1 MSFDS
6 ARTVRVARRFPQSA
20 ERVFDAWLNPRMASR
35 FLFATE
41 TGTMV
46 RAELDPRVGGRFT
59 FVDRRDG
66 EDVEHVGEYLE
77 IDRPRRL
84 VFTFGVPKFSAEMTR
99 VTLEFLPAGSGC
111 ELTLTHEGVLP
122 DYQERTA
129 GGWTK
134 ILGGAEQT
142 IRDDEAAAGKR
153 IGPRTLRFERVFP
166 GPVERVWEYLADSE
180 KRGLWL
186 ASGELPAEVGAE
198 FTWYFAHDTLSP
210 FLAPRPAK
218 FKDLP
223 EKVESK
229 HRLLRYEPPRCLGIS
244 WGEGEAASMVLF
256 ELTAEGERTRLSI
269 THEKL
274 ADRNEMV
281 DVSGGWH
288 SHLDVLEYRL
298 NERTPPPFWLLFG
311 DIEGRYQRE
320 YPAEPGMTNDE

>member
-1 MSFDS
+1 MAFDPD
-6 ARTVRVARRFPQSA
+6 RTVRVTRRFQQSA
-20 ERVFDAWLNPRMASR
+20 ERVFDAWLNPRLASR

-41 TGTMV
+41 AGTMV
-46 RAELDPRVGGRFT
+46 RAEIDPRVGGRFT

-66 EDVEHVGEYLE
+66 QDIEHVGEYLE
-77 IDRPRRL
+77 IERPRKL

-99 VTLEFLPAGSGC
+99 VTIEISPQGTGC

-122 DYQERTA
+122 DYQERTS

-134 ILGGAEQT
+134 ILEGTARTIEAE
-142 IRDDEAAAGKR
+142 EAAAGKQ

-166 GPVERVWEYLADSE
+166 GPIERVWEYLADSE

-186 ASGELPAEVGAE
+186 ASGELPNQTGAE
-198 FTWYFAHDTLSP
+198 FTWYFAHGTLSP
-210 FLAPRPAK
+210 FQAPRPAK
-218 FKDLP
+218 FADLP

-229 HRLLRYEPPRCLGIS
+229 HKLLLLEPPRRLSIS
-244 WGEGEAASMVLF
+244 WGEGAAASVVLF
-256 ELTAEGERTRLSI
+256 ELTPEGENVRLSI

-288 SHLDVLEYRL
+288 SHLDVLEFRL
-298 NERTPPPFWLLFG
+298 NGRTPPPFWLLFG
-311 DIEGRYQRE
+311 DVERRYEGAY
-320 YPAEPGMTNDE
+320 AEE

>member
-1 MSFDS
+1 MNFDP
-6 ARTVRVARRFPQSA
+6 ARTVRVGRRFSQSA
-20 ERVFDAWLNPRMASR
+20 ERVFDAWLNPRLASR

-46 RAELDPRVGGRFT
+46 RAEIDPRVGGRFT

-66 EDVEHVGEYLE
+66 QDTEHVGEYLE
-77 IDRPRRL
+77 IERPRRL
-84 VFTFGVPKFSAEMTR
+84 VFSFGVPAFSAEMTR
-99 VTLEFLPAGSGC
+99 VTLEITPAGTGC

-122 DYQERTA
+122 DYKERTT

-134 ILGGAEQT
+134 ILGGVEQT
-142 IRDDEAAAGKR
+142 IDAEEAAAGKQ
-153 IGPRTLRFERVFP
+153 IGPRTLRFEREFP
-166 GPVERVWEYLADSE
+166 GPIEGVWEYLADSE

-186 ASGELPAEVGAE
+186 ASGELPTTVGAE

-210 FLAPRPAK
+210 FEAPRPAK
-218 FKDLP
+218 FADLP

-229 HRLLRYEPPRCLGIS
+229 HRLLRFEPPQRLGIS
-244 WGEGEAASMVLF
+244 WGEGATASVVLF
-256 ELTAEGERTRLSI
+256 ELTAVGDRVRLAI

-298 NERTPPPFWLLFG
+298 NGRTPPPFWLLFG
-311 DIEGRYQRE
+311 DVESRYERA
-320 YPAEPGMTNDE
+320 YP

>member
-1 MSFDS
+1 MSFDP
-6 ARTVRVARRFPQSA
+6 ARTVRVSRRFPQAA
-20 ERVFDAWLNPRMASR
+20 ERVFDAWLNPRLASR

-46 RAELDPRVGGRFT
+46 RAEIEPRVGGRFT

-66 EDVEHVGEYLE
+66 DDVEHVGEYLE

-84 VFTFGVPKFSAEMTR
+84 AFSFGVPKFSAEMTR
-99 VTLEFLPAGSGC
+99 VTIDITPVGDGC

-122 DYQERTA
+122 DYRERTT

-142 IRDDEAAAGKR
+142 IDADERAAGKL
-153 IGPRTLRFERVFP
+153 IGPRTLRFERLFP
-166 GPVERVWEYLADSE
+166 GPVDRVWEYLADSE

-186 ASGELPAEVGAE
+186 ASGELPTEVGAE
-198 FTWYFAHDTLSP
+198 FTWYFAHDSLSP
-210 FLAPRPAK
+210 FTAPRPAK
-218 FKDLP
+218 FEDLP
-223 EKVESK
+223 QRIESK
-229 HRLLRYEPPRCLGIS
+229 HKLLRYEPPHRLAIT
-244 WGEGEAASMVLF
+244 WGEGAGASVVLF
-256 ELTAEGERTRLSI
+256 ELTAEGDKTRLAL

-274 ADRNEMV
+274 ADRSEMI

-298 NERTPPPFWLLFG
+298 NGRTPPPFWLLFG
-311 DIEGRYQRE
+311 DVECRYE
-320 YPAEPGMTNDE
+320 KAYPAE